1 MISIPEKGTVT
12 KATVF
17 DPRLLVLFGATKV
30 GKTTQVVELQDW
42 LRKEHPEKS
51 AIILDTEGGTDMY
64 DARKLRI
71 SSLKDLK
78 EFIVQAKK
86 NKEDFIV
93 LDTLDVVVEWI
104 EKLVCETNDVESIGD
119 LAFGKGYG
127 LVREKTMN
135 VINHLKDCCEHLIL
149 VGHRKKT
156 IIGNETV
163 EVNVSSL
170 DLPGKLKNVICADAD
185 AIGYMYR
192 LDDQLKVSFKATED
206 LEAGSRIP
214 HLIDTID
221 FDWSKMFINLN

>member
-1 MISIPEKGTVT
+1 MIEIPQKGTVT
-12 KATVF
+12 KATVH

-30 GKTTQVVELQDW
+30 GKTYQAIQLQKW
-42 LRKEHPEKS
+42 LRENHPYKTS
-51 AIILDTEGGTDMY
+51 LILDTEGGTDMY
-64 DARKLRI
+64 EGRKLAI
-71 SSLKDLK
+71 NSLKDLK
-78 EFIVQAKK
+78 EYIVQGKK
-86 NKEDFIV
+86 DKETFLI

-127 LVREKTMN
+127 LVREKTMS
-135 VINHLKDCCEHLIL
+135 VIKHLKECCDHLIL
-149 VGHRKKT
+149 IGHRKKT

-170 DLPGKLKNVICADAD
+170 DLPGKLKNVVCADAD

-192 LDDQLKVSFKATED
+192 LEEELKVSFKASED

-214 HLIDTID
+214 HLVDTLD
-221 FDWSKMFINLN
+221 FDWSKIYQNLN